1 MKLRKL
7 ELKDAPLMLE
17 WMHDKDVTANMNRD
31 FSSLSIEDCE
41 RFISNSVNNKQNV
54 HMAVVDDN
62 DEYLGTV
69 SLKSVDY
76 EKRNAEFAIT
86 IRKCAM
92 GRGVSSY
99 AMQEIIRIGI
109 EEMNLDCVYWC
120 VSPVNVR
127 AVKFYDKNDYKRV
140 DYHSLGVDADYDE
153 ELINEFI
160 WYCVQKKY

>member
-127 AVKFYDKNDYKRV
+127 AVKFYDKNDYTRV
-140 DYHSLGVDADYDE
+140 DYHSLCVDADYDE
-153 ELINEFI
+153 ELINAFI
-160 WYCVQKKY
+160 WYCVQKRF